1 MAGSSSHSSNK
12 THLQDPNS
20 PRLSSSMPTKPPKI
34 PEIFKKTTIINK
46 LWELI
51 YLLVIGIAICYGLFS
66 RKMNSVH
73 SSDESDGAKQTYLSE
88 ISHISSIFE
97 DGVKSPYEFEERDYE
112 FGNGFRKSDRKK
124 LNQSFIGESMVVI
137 DDKNFVLE
145 QLTKRRTI
153 KQNLG
158 SKSLDSAAAKSVLQ
172 DSSSTFGDGIKKGK
186 FRGLIPIKLEEKFRE
201 TVSDSNS
208 DSDSNS
214 QVPLNWRSKSMRSEK
229 IPDETS
235 HFTKPSVGI
244 LDLRSQ
250 SMRVSMPTQMK
261 NSADNKE
268 SKGETSFTESKPREF
283 SFDSSSEMKNLLDSK
298 EIQKDTIKDSS
309 NSIQK
314 PFPVANT
321 YKRGKSVR
329 TMRPKEQVFKAK
341 TEIIP
346 NQTVTEAETGSNLGN
361 NATNM
366 NLDDYLS
373 DPEPHSGEVDRK
385 ADEFIAKFREQ
396 IRLQQVASA
405 RRLNLT

>member
-1 MAGSSSHSSNK
+1 
-12 THLQDPNS
+12 
-20 PRLSSSMPTKPPKI
+20 
-34 PEIFKKTTIINK
+34 
-46 LWELI
+46 
-51 YLLVIGIAICYGLFS
+51 
-66 RKMNSVH
+66 
-73 SSDESDGAKQTYLSE
+73 
-88 ISHISSIFE
+88 
-97 DGVKSPYEFEERDYE
+97 
-112 FGNGFRKSDRKK
+112 
-124 LNQSFIGESMVVI
+124 MVVI

-145 QLTKRRTI
+145 QLSKRRTI

-158 SKSLDSAAAKSVLQ
+158 SKILDSAAAKSVLQ
-172 DSSSTFGDGIKKGK
+172 DSSSTFGDGIKMGK
-186 FRGLIPIKLEEKFRE
+186 FRGLVPIKLEKKFRQ
-201 TVSDSNS
+201 TVSNPDSDS

-214 QVPLNWRSKSMRSEK
+214 QIPLNWRSKSMRSEK

-250 SMRVSMPTQMK
+250 SMRVSTPTQMK
-261 NSADNKE
+261 NSADN
-268 SKGETSFTESKPREF
+268 
-283 SFDSSSEMKNLLDSK
+283 K

-314 PFPVANT
+314 SPPVANT

-329 TMRPKEQVFKAK
+329 TKRPNEQVFKAK

-405 RRLNLT
+405 RRLNLI

>member
-20 PRLSSSMPTKPPKI
+20 PPLSSSMPAKPPKI

-73 SSDESDGAKQTYLSE
+73 SSDESDGAKETYLSE

-97 DGVKSPYEFEERDYE
+97 DGVKSPYVFDERDSE

-158 SKSLDSAAAKSVLQ
+158 SKSLDSAAVKSVLQ

-186 FRGLIPIKLEEKFRE
+186 FRGLVPIKLEEKFRE

-208 DSDSNS
+208 
-214 QVPLNWRSKSMRSEK
+214 QIPLNWRSKSMRSEK

-250 SMRVSMPTQMK
+250 SMRVSTPTQLK

-283 SFDSSSEMKNLLDSK
+283 SFDSSSEMKNLSDSK

-314 PFPVANT
+314 SPPVANT

-329 TMRPKEQVFKAK
+329 TKRPNEQVFKAK

-405 RRLNLT
+405 RRLNLI